1 MLFNAAQTIFHDSA
15 GMLIRRQF
23 YTNSI
28 IFHPVRKIRRKQPE
42 LTRLTIKTDEQP
54 FHRFFPCTKKF
65 NGRAVPEL
73 ICLCRKRNAEAD
85 FGVIGIAK
93 SFPCHNQRMQG

>member
-28 IFHPVRKIRRKQPE
+28 IFHPVRKIWRKQPE
-42 LTRLTIKTDEQP
+42 LT
-54 FHRFFPCTKKF
+54 
-65 NGRAVPEL
+65 
-73 ICLCRKRNAEAD
+73 CLYHQNR
-85 FGVIGIAK
+85 
-93 SFPCHNQRMQG
+93 